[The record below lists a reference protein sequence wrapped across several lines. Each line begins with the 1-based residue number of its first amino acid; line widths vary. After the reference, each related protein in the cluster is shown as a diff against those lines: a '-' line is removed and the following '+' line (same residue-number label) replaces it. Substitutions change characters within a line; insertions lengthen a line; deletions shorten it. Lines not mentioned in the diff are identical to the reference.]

1 MRIKPAR
8 RLRGRCHLPGDKSI
22 SHRAALIAALANGT
36 SHISNFSTSQ
46 DCAATLSCLTALGV
60 SIERQGNGIRVEG
73 KGMRPFRAPA
83 SPLNC
88 GNSGTTMR
96 LLAGILAVQ
105 DFATILGGD
114 DSLNRRPMKRIIEPL
129 ERMGARILSLDGH
142 PPLQITGSKTL
153 KPIRYELPVSSAQVK
168 SCVLLAGLQAKG
180 RTEIIERNGVTRDH
194 TERMLQWFN
203 APIEF
208 ACHPSG
214 DAPLGTPGG
223 ESNKPE
229 ARTSAVIGPA
239 SLTAR
244 DVRVPGDFSAAA
256 FFIAAAALLENS
268 EIEIEGVGLN
278 PTRTQF
284 LDTLRALGTEI
295 DISSEREESNE
306 PVGVIRVNG
315 SNLRENAEKDLSL
328 TISGQLS
335 TALIDEL
342 PLLAV
347 VGSQLPSG
355 LMIRDAREL
364 RFKETDRIAATAKNL
379 KAMGAAVEEFD
390 DGLRVVGAAHLK
402 GATLET
408 FGDHRIAMA
417 FSVAALLAE
426 GESEIT
432 GSECVSVSFPNFF
445 EVLESLVER

>member
-8 RLRGRCHLPGDKSI
+8 RLSGRCHLPGDKSI
-22 SHRAALIAALANGT
+22 SHRAVLIAALANGT

-46 DCAATLSCLTALGV
+46 DCASTLSCLAALGI
-60 SIERQGNGIRVEG
+60 SLQRQGNRIKVEG
-73 KGMRPFRAPA
+73 KGMRSSRAQA

-96 LLAGILAVQ
+96 LLAGILAAQ
-105 DFATILGGD
+105 DFPTILTGD
-114 DSLNRRPMKRIIEPL
+114 DSLNRRPMKRIIDPL
-129 ERMGARILSLDGH
+129 ERMGAQILSLDGH
-142 PPLQITGSKTL
+142 PPLQIAGSKEL
-153 KPIRYELPVSSAQVK
+153 KPISYDLPIPSAQVK
-168 SCVLLAGLQAKG
+168 GCVLMAGLQAHG
-180 RTEIIERNGVTRDH
+180 RTEITERNGLTRDH
-194 TERMLQWFN
+194 TERMLQWFG

-208 ACHPSG
+208 
-214 DAPLGTPGG
+214 D
-223 ESNKPE
+223 SNNDKPE
-229 ARTSAVIGPA
+229 TRTCAVIGPA
-239 SLTAR
+239 SLSAR

-256 FFIAAAALLENS
+256 FFIAAAALLEKS
-268 EIEIEGVGLN
+268 ELEIEGVGLN
-278 PTRTQF
+278 PTRTQL
-284 LDTLRALGTEI
+284 LDTLRALGAEI
-295 DISSEREESNE
+295 DIGSQKDESNE
-306 PVGVIRVNG
+306 PVGFIRVSG

-347 VGSQLPSG
+347 VGSQLPAG

-379 KAMGAAVEEFD
+379 KAMGAAVEEFE
-390 DGLRVVGAAHLK
+390 DGLRVVGTAHLK
-402 GATLET
+402 GTTLES

-417 FSVAALLAE
+417 FAVAALLAD

-432 GSECVSVSFPNFF
+432 GSECVAVSFPNFF